1 MWHADYLFEVYYRF
15 EDYPSALRFVKIA
28 LNHLDPK
35 SGIYDYR
42 LSNMGE
48 TYLRLKD
55 IPRAQA
61 IFQQVIQTATAIGD
75 TAYIGIASGHYGNT
89 LRLQGQYREAL
100 PYLYLD
106 VALNEKE
113 VPEHSAIACA
123 HIAVCL
129 VHLDSFDKAKMYLQK
144 AARLRQEWNW
154 FSFFPP
160 YYEASALYW
169 KRRGDYRQASLYQDS
184 LIAINDS
191 LRERFNTSLL
201 LTTSLTLKEE
211 RRLVYQ
217 RQKELE
223 TARLQL
229 IRNLIIGLL
238 VLLFSVVLVLLLRKR
253 RKERERFTAQQQ
265 KTEERLYKAEG
276 ELAQYISAIKEKNK
290 LIEQIEARLH
300 HREDSVAGP
309 KEGALQH
316 LQNLAILTEDDWL
329 RFKVLFTAVWPD
341 FFDGLPNRYL
351 DLSHGEVRLLA
362 LCKLELS
369 SKEMAAMLG
378 ISQDSLRKSRYRL
391 RKKYPQLTE
400 DKDFKNA
407 I

>member
-1 MWHADYLFEVYYRF
+1 
-15 EDYPSALRFVKIA
+15 
-28 LNHLDPK
+28 
-35 SGIYDYR
+35 
-42 LSNMGE
+42 
-48 TYLRLKD
+48 
-55 IPRAQA
+55 
-61 IFQQVIQTATAIGD
+61 
-75 TAYIGIASGHYGNT
+75 
-89 LRLQGQYREAL
+89 
-100 PYLYLD
+100 
-106 VALNEKE
+106 
-113 VPEHSAIACA
+113 
-123 HIAVCL
+123 
-129 VHLDSFDKAKMYLQK
+129 
-144 AARLRQEWNW
+144 
-154 FSFFPP
+154 
-160 YYEASALYW
+160 
-169 KRRGDYRQASLYQDS
+169 
-184 LIAINDS
+184 
-191 LRERFNTSLL
+191 
-201 LTTSLTLKEE
+201 
-211 RRLVYQ
+211 
-217 RQKELE
+217 
-223 TARLQL
+223 
-229 IRNLIIGLL
+229 
-238 VLLFSVVLVLLLRKR
+238 VLVLLLRKR
-253 RKERERFTAQQQ
+253 RKERDRFTAQQQ

-309 KEGALQH
+309 KEVALQH